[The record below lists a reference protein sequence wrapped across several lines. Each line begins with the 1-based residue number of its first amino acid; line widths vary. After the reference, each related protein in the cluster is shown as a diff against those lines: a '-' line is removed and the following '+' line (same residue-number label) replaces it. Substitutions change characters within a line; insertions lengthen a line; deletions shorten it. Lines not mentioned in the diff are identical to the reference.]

1 MTNPTNSDIM
11 RTLGG
16 LEAEM
21 KHARESRGIIHQK
34 LEGQNV
40 ILDETAKTLAKVNF
54 AVETTTAIAMQARD
68 VADAALKNLHRFETE
83 FRENQLPIIAGAAA
97 FKMEAEPVLRTI
109 KMVRTIV
116 VALLA
121 MGVLSIGSVVAL
133 ALTAREW
140 LAFGLRWVL
149 GL

>member
-1 MTNPTNSDIM
+1 MTNPTNADIM
-11 RTLGG
+11 RSLGG

-21 KHARESRGIIHQK
+21 LHARESRGTIHKK
-34 LEGQNV
+34 LETQNV
-40 ILDETAKTLAKVNF
+40 ILDETAKTLAKVSF
-54 AVETTTAIAMQARD
+54 AVETTTAIAVQARD
-68 VADAALKNLHRFETE
+68 VADAALKNMHRFEAE
-83 FRENQLPIIAGAAA
+83 FRETQLPLITGVAA

-121 MGVLSIGSVVAL
+121 MGVLSLGTVVAL

-140 LAFGLRWVL
+140 LAVGLRWVL